1 MSQIA
6 GLESLMSF
14 WKIKEALNATL
25 DSRKD
30 NILVEHKRISK
41 RETKKYIF
49 DRYKP
54 QNLDR
59 LQKYQR

>member
-25 DSRKD
+25 DLRKD
-30 NILVEHKRISK
+30 NILVEHKMI
-41 RETKKYIF
+41 TKGENKKLYF
-49 DRYKP
+49 
-54 QNLDR
+54 
-59 LQKYQR
+59 